1 MTIFGSI
8 LINTYQNIC
17 FSTNEY
23 GELTMTF
30 LPGHSGN
37 PAGRPRGSRN
47 KKTLAL
53 EALLDEES
61 EALMRRVI
69 GLAKMGDDVAMRL
82 LFARMLPPRRDRP
95 VPLELPRIESEAD
108 ARRASGDVIEALSAG
123 EITPREAE
131 QVLRVIAGAAVVM
144 QASELGSRIRSLQE
158 QVAQISAERAQ
169 RQITAPA

>member
-1 MTIFGSI
+1 
-8 LINTYQNIC
+8 
-17 FSTNEY
+17 
-23 GELTMTF
+23 MTF
-30 LPGHSGN
+30 VPGVSGN

-47 KKTLAL
+47 KKTLIL
-53 EALLDEES
+53 EALLDDES
-61 EALMRRVI
+61 EAILRRMI

-95 VPLELPRIESEAD
+95 VPLDLPRIESEAD

-131 QVLRVIAGAAVVM
+131 QVLRVIADAAVVM

-158 QVAQISAERAQ
+158 RVAELSAERAQ
-169 RQITAPA
+169 RQITASA